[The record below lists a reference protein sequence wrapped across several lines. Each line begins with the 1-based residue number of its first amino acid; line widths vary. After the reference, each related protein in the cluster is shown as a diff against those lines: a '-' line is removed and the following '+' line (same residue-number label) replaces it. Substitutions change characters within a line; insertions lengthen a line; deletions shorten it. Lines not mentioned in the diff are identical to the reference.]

1 MLYGGFTL
9 SCHSTFYTF
18 FPLESSLLS
27 PTFHPLALLC
37 YGTHLSQPV
46 QDEGILFH
54 LRRQGETSFLAVWL
68 TRQHGVVRTLARGA
82 AKPGNP
88 LKGHLDLF
96 HECEISWDR
105 SRRGHLHHLKEA
117 RLRETHA
124 GLRQSYSRLLAAT
137 YFSQTIEHLAEP
149 DADLGSLHSLLQSAL
164 TWLDKKDPHDLL
176 VERFERAVLKTL
188 GTNQANR
195 TARSL
200 LDDLSHRRPKS
211 HAVLMKIVSTF
222 SG

>member
-1 MLYGGFTL
+1 MSQTL
-9 SCHSTFYTF
+9 
-18 FPLESSLLS
+18 
-27 PTFHPLALLC
+27 
-37 YGTHLSQPV
+37 

-54 LRRQGETSFLAVWL
+54 VRRQGETSLLTVWL
-68 TRQHGVVRTLARGA
+68 TRHHGVLRALARGA

-96 HECEISWDR
+96 HECDITWDL
-105 SRRGHLHHLKEA
+105 SRRTSLHHLKEA

-124 GLRQSYSRLLAAT
+124 GLRQAYPRLLAAT
-137 YFSQTIEHLAEP
+137 YFSQIIEQLAEP
-149 DADLGSLHSLLQSAL
+149 DADLGSLHTLLQSSL
-164 TWLDKKDPHDLL
+164 QWLAQKDPHHHL

-188 GTNQANR
+188 GLDDSRR

-211 HAVLMKIVSTF
+211 HLALMKSLAQSAPDRSPAPNSTK
-222 SG
+222 

>member
-1 MLYGGFTL
+1 V
-9 SCHSTFYTF
+9 
-18 FPLESSLLS
+18 
-27 PTFHPLALLC
+27 
-37 YGTHLSQPV
+37 SQPV

-149 DADLGSLHSLLQSAL
+149 DADLGSLHTLLQSAL
-164 TWLDKKDPHDLL
+164 TWLDKKDPHALL

-211 HAVLMKIVSTF
+211 HAALMKIVSAF